1 MIESDIIEIMRIC
14 DKNGLMNEQTL
25 RDIIEIFEKNGIETN
40 IRKIY
45 KNTVDGEKIEVYTNE
60 NPHKKGK
67 IQ

>member
-14 DKNGLMNEQTL
+14 DKNGMMNEQTL
-25 RDIIEIFEKNGIETN
+25 KDIIEIFEKNGIETN

-45 KNTVDGEKIEVYTNE
+45 KHTHDGEKIEVYTNE
-60 NPHKKGK
+60 NPRKKGK